1 LAYGLRAHYLCTEK
15 SLTGGANRVLVD
27 VIDLG
32 KKPQAFYQT
41 TNEVLDAWRDTEV
54 YRDLTKEQLFGE
66 GAVMEPADALEA
78 RDQAREDAKTAI

>member
-1 LAYGLRAHYLCTEK
+1 MGCERIICARRTEK

-41 TNEVLDAWRDTEV
+41 TNEVLDAWR
-54 YRDLTKEQLFGE
+54 YRG
-66 GAVMEPADALEA
+66 VS
-78 RDQAREDAKTAI
+78 

>member
-1 LAYGLRAHYLCTEK
+1 
-15 SLTGGANRVLVD
+15 VLVD

-41 TNEVLDAWRDTEV
+41 TNEVLDAWRDTEA
-54 YRDLTKEQLFGE
+54 YRDLTKDPKEQLFGE

-78 RDQAREDAKTAI
+78 RDQAREDAKTPAI

>member
-1 LAYGLRAHYLCTEK
+1 MGCERIICYLCTEK

-41 TNEVLDAWRDTEV
+41 ANEVLDAWRDTEA